1 MHTCANPITLFWFKG
16 PGEQGQP
23 VVPSYSEKGK
33 DAYAENGFNIKT
45 SNKIALDR
53 SLPDIRNEQ

>member
-1 MHTCANPITLFWFKG
+1 MYSYPG
-16 PGEQGQP
+16 PGEQGQA
-23 VVPSYSEKGK
+23 VVPMHSEKGR

-45 SNKIALDR
+45 SNKIPLDR